1 MLMIRK
7 KKGHVCAI
15 IFANSC
21 KMIFAEE
28 LLMPNDIMNL
38 QIRDNI
44 YWYYYACWGVWN
56 CRQTGVHMDS
66 VADGK
71 VLVYPT
77 KESHPDYIFI
87 DKACKLLKH
96 MAT

>member
-1 MLMIRK
+1 
-7 KKGHVCAI
+7 
-15 IFANSC
+15 
-21 KMIFAEE
+21 
-28 LLMPNDIMNL
+28 
-38 QIRDNI
+38 
-44 YWYYYACWGVWN
+44 
-56 CRQTGVHMDS
+56 MDS

-96 MAT
+96 MATQGQCFLIALEMLLPVKPKMQVTGCRKINSDNDEAE

>member
-1 MLMIRK
+1 
-7 KKGHVCAI
+7 
-15 IFANSC
+15 
-21 KMIFAEE
+21 
-28 LLMPNDIMNL
+28 
-38 QIRDNI
+38 
-44 YWYYYACWGVWN
+44 
-56 CRQTGVHMDS
+56 MDS

-96 MAT
+96 MATQAQCFFITLERLLPAKPKMQVKGCRKMKMIVKMMKLSK